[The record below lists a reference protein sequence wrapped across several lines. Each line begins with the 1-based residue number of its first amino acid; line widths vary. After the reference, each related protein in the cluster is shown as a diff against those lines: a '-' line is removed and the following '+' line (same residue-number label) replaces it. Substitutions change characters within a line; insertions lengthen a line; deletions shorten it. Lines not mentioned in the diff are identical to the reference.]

1 LSVPAGAHVNNVG
14 NSSGY
19 LRGLLLS
26 RRPSLFIRQ
35 GRSLQRKVEQRA
47 RGLFLLGEPLAPDL
61 PADEPLAWERLW
73 PSEQRRLALTDA
85 LVAEHP
91 RFYLDVRS
99 GALS

>member
-1 LSVPAGAHVNNVG
+1 LSVPAGAHVTNVG

-26 RRPSLFIRQ
+26 RWPSLFIRQ

-61 PADEPLAWERLW
+61 PADEPRCVGAAFAFR
-73 PSEQRRLALTDA
+73 AA
-85 LVAEHP
+85 AP
-91 RFYLDVRS
+91 R
-99 GALS
+99 AH